1 MPSSVAAKPE
11 SPVGIRLRTI
21 RSKSGM
27 RAREVA
33 DLVGATP
40 QTVSRWQRGRVEPQ
54 SSHLTRL
61 LTLEW
66 LVSQLAEFY
75 EPAEARLWLL
85 APHALLGGDRPA
97 DRIQEGRTEDVLAL
111 IEQLKSGAYV

>member
-1 MPSSVAAKPE
+1 MPGSAATRPIPPVA
-11 SPVGIRLRTI
+11 SRLCSI
-21 RSKSGM
+21 KAKSGM
-27 RAREVA
+27 RGREVA
-33 DLVGATP
+33 TLVGATP
-40 QTVSRWQRGRVEPQ
+40 QTVSRWQQGRVEPQ

-75 EPAEARLWLL
+75 DPAEARLWLL
-85 APHALLGGDRPA
+85 SPHALLGGSRPA
-97 DRIQEGRTEDVLAL
+97 DRIKAGQTEDVLAL

>member
-1 MPSSVAAKPE
+1 MPGSVAARPE
-11 SPVGIRLRTI
+11 SPVANRLRTI

-27 RAREVA
+27 RAREIA
-33 DLVGATP
+33 NLVGATP
-40 QTVSRWQRGRVEPQ
+40 QTVSRWQQGRVEPQ
-54 SSHLTRL
+54 ASHLTRL

-85 APHALLGGDRPA
+85 APHAQLGGDRPA
-97 DRIQEGRTEDVLAL
+97 DRIHEGRTEDVLAL
-111 IEQLKSGAYV
+111 IEQLRSGAYV

>member
-1 MPSSVAAKPE
+1 MPGSVAARPE
-11 SPVGIRLRTI
+11 SPVATRLRTI
-21 RSKSGM
+21 QAKSGM
-27 RAREVA
+27 RGREVA

-40 QTVSRWQRGRVEPQ
+40 QTVSRWQQGRVEPQ
-54 SSHLTRL
+54 PSHLTRL

-66 LVSQLAEFY
+66 LVSQLSEFY

-85 APHALLGGDRPA
+85 SPHALLGGDRPA
-97 DRIQEGRTEDVLAL
+97 DRIQSGQTEDVLAL